1 MITVTI
7 NFDKYEK
14 SETKTTNNLDEESI
28 TNIETNSLPWDIKNS
43 LKMILLI
50 IKTIRLKK

>member
-1 MITVTI
+1 M
-7 NFDKYEK
+7 KK